1 MTLIYIHGFLSNSDK
16 KVEDLSYMFP
26 NATVLGFNY
35 TCETLDEDLGRMRLD
50 LIDAIERDPET
61 ILIGTSLGSLI
72 TNYLSQTIPVKTI
85 LINPVPNI
93 KDILYRLIGT
103 EQKNYVTFKYE
114 TVTNEFFQ
122 FVTSIR
128 YEKSHN
134 ATATIIGRYDDVI
147 GDVNAVAK
155 QFQNVTFIESGH
167 RVNVLD
173 HEDLLNKIINTINI

>member
-35 TCETLDEDLGRMRLD
+35 TCETLDEDLGRMRID

-72 TNYLSQTIPVKTI
+72 ANYLSQTIPVKTI

-93 KDILYRLIGT
+93 KDILYRWIGT
-103 EQKNYVTFKYE
+103 EQKNYATFKYE

-122 FVTSIR
+122 FVTSIS
-128 YEKSHN
+128 YEKSRN
-134 ATATIIGRYDDVI
+134 ATATIIGRFDDII
-147 GDVNAVAK
+147 GDVDTVAK
-155 QFQNVTFIESGH
+155 QFQNVTFIETGH
-167 RVNVLD
+167 RVNMLD